1 MPPGPA
7 PRPMHGPLHP
17 AAASAPGSTRGP
29 TRGAPAGDGAGG
41 GPQGRAGT
49 RTAPWGLRCRG
60 AHLWGTHLWGMS
72 STLTRPHTPTTK
84 LSTSHSLT
92 PRAMRKCP
100 SSPHALP
107 HELAAVCNG
116 STQKGPTPHPPPQH
130 QCSDPP
136 RAAAPQPPRLSP
148 AELITPLL
156 TQYFWTWPSGSCS
169 SPHLQQ
175 EGSEQRLRAPH
186 GGSQSTHFP
195 PPRGEGC
202 ETHSQLQHLPEPP
215 LGRRQTGLCFH
226 PPSQPHC
233 WAWGAHTAH
242 GSSPTVCSAAQ
253 QPPSLPASSPCPEE
267 GGRLSSPEGSISAAM
282 SAALPPPHTYPVIFT
297 ECVPCCWCFG
307 PFPSATAVCR

>member
-60 AHLWGTHLWGMS
+60 DHLWGAHLWGMS

-186 GGSQSTHFP
+186 GDARGDPRAHISPHPVGRAVKPIPSSSTFQNPLWDAGKRGCASVPHPSPIAGHGALTPLTAAAPLFAVQPSSLLPFPLPLPARRKVDAFP
-195 PPRGEGC
+195 PPKEAF
-202 ETHSQLQHLPEPP
+202 LQP
-215 LGRRQTGLCFH
+215 
-226 PPSQPHC
+226 
-233 WAWGAHTAH
+233 
-242 GSSPTVCSAAQ
+242 
-253 QPPSLPASSPCPEE
+253 
-267 GGRLSSPEGSISAAM
+267 
-282 SAALPPPHTYPVIFT
+282 
-297 ECVPCCWCFG
+297 
-307 PFPSATAVCR
+307 

>member
-107 HELAAVCNG
+107 HELAAV
-116 STQKGPTPHPPPQH
+116 
-130 QCSDPP
+130 
-136 RAAAPQPPRLSP
+136 
-148 AELITPLL
+148 
-156 TQYFWTWPSGSCS
+156 QYFWTWPSGSCS
-169 SPHLQQ
+169 SPH
-175 EGSEQRLRAPH
+175 
-186 GGSQSTHFP
+186 
-195 PPRGEGC
+195 
-202 ETHSQLQHLPEPP
+202 
-215 LGRRQTGLCFH
+215 
-226 PPSQPHC
+226 
-233 WAWGAHTAH
+233 
-242 GSSPTVCSAAQ
+242 
-253 QPPSLPASSPCPEE
+253 
-267 GGRLSSPEGSISAAM
+267 
-282 SAALPPPHTYPVIFT
+282 PVIFT